1 MTPTQAERRP
11 ATNGTGVLE
20 NNESDAP
27 IVGHDADKR
36 PRCVRCAHPLT
47 AARSLARGMG
57 PTCWGRTARGQLDA
71 RRDAVG
77 RLLARLARR
86 VASLD
91 VEALAI
97 VAASAGDVLDTL
109 DALGGAR

>member
-1 MTPTQAERRP
+1 MESSLA
-11 ATNGTGVLE
+11 AT
-20 NNESDAP
+20 P
-27 IVGHDADKR
+27 IVDQDNDNRTEAR
-36 PRCVRCAHPLT
+36 SRCLLCGHPLT
-47 AARSLARGMG
+47 APRSLARGMG

-91 VEALAI
+91 VEVLAV